1 MDSQQDSVHL
11 WPNFAPMRHT
21 LPSSQSARWRIP
33 IQYEHEIYLQLTAPE
48 NEGVEKTANQLY
60 LEERERRLHSRANDP
75 AVSGPQSTPSPTDF
89 ECAET
94 ENLRRVERL
103 GSGSERTVS
112 AVNTRNRVDKST
124 RPGKRLS

>member
-1 MDSQQDSVHL
+1 MDSQQDFVHL
-11 WPNFAPMRHT
+11 WPNFAPMGHT
-21 LPSSQSARWRIP
+21 VPTSQSTRWRIP

-48 NEGVEKTANQLY
+48 NEGVEKTANQRY

-94 ENLRRVERL
+94 ENLRRVERVS
-103 GSGSERTVS
+103 SGSEWTVG
-112 AVNTRNRVDKST
+112 AAKTRNMVDKSK